1 MFVVDNVL
9 ISDDLVEA
17 AFCCDLGACQGACCV
32 QGDSGAP
39 LLESEISQI
48 EDVFPIVRDRLR
60 KEALEVVEK
69 NGTWED
75 LGRDHFATTCVGD
88 AECIFVRYDGPVAK
102 CAIQEAHREGKTDFV
117 KPISCHLYPLRVRQ
131 LGEFEALNYEQIGIC
146 SPGRKLG
153 KKDGLGLAEY
163 LEEPLSRK
171 YGPEWYAQ
179 FILMVK
185 ERRTILQK
193 G

>member
-1 MFVVDNVL
+1 M
-9 ISDDLVEA
+9 
-17 AFCCDLGACQGACCV
+17 
-32 QGDSGAP
+32 
-39 LLESEISQI
+39 
-48 EDVFPIVRDRLR
+48 
-60 KEALEVVEK
+60 
-69 NGTWED
+69 
-75 LGRDHFATTCVGD
+75 
-88 AECIFVRYDGPVAK
+88 
-102 CAIQEAHREGKTDFV
+102 
-117 KPISCHLYPLRVRQ
+117 LYPLRVRQ